1 MRLEIT
7 AHMRSGPVAHSCEV
21 NSAGEAERVIR
32 RTLRSGAGRWT
43 ADHETS
49 LRTIMRS
56 INRSGAYTSRSLVVR
71 LYSDR

>member
-21 NSAGEAERVIR
+21 NSTGEAERTV
-32 RTLRSGAGRWT
+32 RTVLRKAAGRWT
-43 ADHETS
+43 TDHEAS
-49 LRTIMRS
+49 FRTIMRS
-56 INRSGAYTSRSLVVR
+56 INRSGAYTSRSLVIR